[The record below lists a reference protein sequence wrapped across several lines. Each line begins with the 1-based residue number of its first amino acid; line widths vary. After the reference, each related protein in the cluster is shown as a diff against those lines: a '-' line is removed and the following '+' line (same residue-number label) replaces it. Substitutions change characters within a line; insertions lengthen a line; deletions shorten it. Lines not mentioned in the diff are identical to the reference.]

1 MKKQISVLL
10 AMSLLLIALLS
21 GCSKTPAEISAPE
34 WETASGTASGFSY
47 EVPADWTTTEDVTGQ
62 GSIIYIPADAD
73 VSVGTSNVNILVQD
87 VSGQKA
93 VSKMCIR
100 DSLMTAALAGCGN
113 SASSSQAGSSL
124 SSHEES
130 AASSVVESSQEESA
144 TAGTVSY
151 THLDVYKRQGEHFG
165 TWQKAGT
172 GGSLGRYRADNVC
185 GKRNFCQLI
194 WPTEQAAFR
203 FVHTIFV
210 IQWRKRAAEVFVDT
224 VAAGHFS
231 S

>member
-93 VSKMCIR
+93 VSMKDM
-100 DSLMTAALAGCGN
+100 
-113 SASSSQAGSSL
+113 
-124 SSHEES
+124 
-130 AASSVVESSQEESA
+130 
-144 TAGTVSY
+144 
-151 THLDVYKRQGEHFG
+151 K
-165 TWQKAGT
+165 
-172 GGSLGRYRADNVC
+172 
-185 GKRNFCQLI
+185 
-194 WPTEQAAFR
+194 AAFGVR
-203 FVHTIFV
+203 FG
-210 IQWRKRAAEVFVDT
+210 KSVDL
-224 VAAGHFS
+224 
-231 S
+231 